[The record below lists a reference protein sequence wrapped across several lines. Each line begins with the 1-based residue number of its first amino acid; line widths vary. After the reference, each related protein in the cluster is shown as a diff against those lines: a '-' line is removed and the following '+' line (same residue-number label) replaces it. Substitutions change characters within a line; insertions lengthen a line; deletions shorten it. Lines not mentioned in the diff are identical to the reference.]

1 MYGKYS
7 TTRYRRKSAMIQN
20 YSGDEV
26 LNLNKQITI
35 ENNTVYI
42 GGISTGIKIEGKD
55 GKSAYQI
62 AVEHGYKGTE
72 EEWIKSIETGHQTS
86 YERAKELMP
95 DVLLANGIE
104 SEEEFYRQVLN
115 EIRDLDMK

>member
-1 MYGKYS
+1 
-7 TTRYRRKSAMIQN
+7 MIQN

-35 ENNTVYI
+35 ENNTIYV
-42 GGISTGIKIEGKD
+42 GGISTDIKIEGKD

-115 EIRDLDMK
+115 EIRDLDTK

>member
-1 MYGKYS
+1 MANILP
-7 TTRYRRKSAMIQN
+7 RYRRKSAMIQN

-86 YERAKELMP
+86 YERAKELMT

-115 EIRDLDMK
+115 EIRDLDTK

>member
-1 MYGKYS
+1 MANILP
-7 TTRYRRKSAMIQN
+7 RYRRKSAMIQN

-35 ENNTVYI
+35 ENNTIYI

-115 EIRDLDMK
+115 EIRDLDTK

>member
-1 MYGKYS
+1 
-7 TTRYRRKSAMIQN
+7 MIQN
-20 YSGDEV
+20 YSGDEI

-72 EEWIKSIETGHQTS
+72 EEWIKSIETGHKTY
-86 YERAKELMP
+86 YERAKEIMP

-115 EIRDLDMK
+115 EIRDLDTK

>member
-1 MYGKYS
+1 MANILP
-7 TTRYRRKSAMIQN
+7 RYRRKSAMIQN
-20 YSGDEV
+20 YSGDEI

-62 AVEHGYKGTE
+62 AVEYGYKGTE

-115 EIRDLDMK
+115 EIRDLDTK